1 VGDPRHDFGRRAE
14 RMVDRWLIDSGWRVL
29 ERRWRVR
36 EGELDL
42 VCLDPVDCLVG
53 VEVRARRT
61 TRAGSPLE
69 SLRARH
75 VARLRAALARYAREN
90 APLHRGIRIDL
101 VSVTPSAAGDAWR
114 VQRLPAIDAD

>member
-1 VGDPRHDFGRRAE
+1 MGDPRHDLGRDAE
-14 RMVDRWLIDSGWRVL
+14 RIVDRWLVDIGWRVL

-42 VCLDPVDCLVG
+42 VCLDPADCLVG

-61 TRAGSPLE
+61 ARAGSPLE
-69 SLRARH
+69 SVGSRH
-75 VARLRAALARYAREN
+75 VARLRAALAHYARDS

-101 VSVTPSAAGDAWR
+101 VSVTPNAAGDAWR

>member
-1 VGDPRHDFGRRAE
+1 MGDPRHDFGRAAE
-14 RMVDRWLIDSGWRVL
+14 AIVDRWLIDAGWRVL

-42 VCLDPVDCLVG
+42 VCLDPADCLVG

-61 TRAGSPLE
+61 ARSGSPLE

-75 VARLRAALARYAREN
+75 VARLRAALARYARDN
-90 APLHRGIRIDL
+90 APPHRGIRIDL
-101 VSVTPSAAGDAWR
+101 VSVTPNAAGDAWR
-114 VQRLPAIDAD
+114 VQRLPALDVE